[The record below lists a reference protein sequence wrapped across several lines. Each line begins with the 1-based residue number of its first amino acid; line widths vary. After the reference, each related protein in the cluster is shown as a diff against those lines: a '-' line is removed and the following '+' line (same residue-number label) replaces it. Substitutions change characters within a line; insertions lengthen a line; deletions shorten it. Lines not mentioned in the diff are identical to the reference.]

1 MEPPTGVAPASGLYK
16 SPAKLPQLQRRIRY
30 VIKLAARSGFEP
42 LTSWLTTKRSA

>member
-16 SPAKLPQLQRRIRY
+16 SPAKLPQLRRRIRC

-42 LTSWLTTKRSA
+42 LTS